1 MKSNLRTYY
10 LKLLRDA
17 KRVSQM
23 AKDPTVS
30 RPVSWELSQLS
41 RDINN
46 KANFIKNILEKEEIK
61 MANRHTYDSYMNE
74 YIADLVRSEK
84 SKERIQNEVLPHA
97 TEQGLID
104 LKTELEMQKVIGV
117 LGPMTFAKA
126 TKTLVNILEDVGI
139 RPYYDDM
146 IEVDIPINKNH
157 KSILLLIFELYPRC
171 KKIMKNGSRKSYTRS
186 DVEAL

>member
-1 MKSNLRTYY
+1 MKANLRTYY

-23 AKDPTVS
+23 AKDPTIS

-41 RDINN
+41 RDINK
-46 KANFIKNILEKEEIK
+46 KAIFIKNIIEKEDNK
-61 MANRHTYDSYMNE
+61 MANKHSYDSYMNE
-74 YIADLVRSEK
+74 YIANLTRSE

-97 TEQGLID
+97 TEEGLID
-104 LKTELEMQKVIGV
+104 LKTELEMQKVIGI

-157 KSILLLIFELYPRC
+157 KNLLLLIFELYPRC